1 MSRNLKLSFAMIGLL
16 FVASASVSAG
26 EFRPIVGLGYQGGGE
41 KLLTV
46 YFTDGSD
53 EAIEANGGFFFNAG
67 VSYDLT
73 EQYIVQSMLGYQS
86 DTANAENGDVAWS
99 SFPWETSLLM
109 RVNQFL
115 VGGGIVFHL
124 SPELTSS
131 GIVSLGKDLSF
142 DTALGTQVQAAWTS
156 DPSHGREFQIGLHYQ
171 MIDFKYNA
179 TTFDGNTLGAFLRY
193 KF

>member
-16 FVASASVSAG
+16 LVASSSVCAG

-73 EQYIVQSMLGYQS
+73 EQYVVQSMLGYQS

-115 VGGGIVFHL
+115 VGGGIVFHFG
-124 SPELTSS
+124 PELTSS
-131 GIVSLGKDLSF
+131 GIVSLGRDLSF
-142 DTALGTQVQAAWTS
+142 DTALGTQIQAAWTS
-156 DPSHGREFQIGLHYQ
+156 DPNNGREFQIGLHYQ
-171 MIDFKYNA
+171 MIDFKYDA

-193 KF
+193 QF